1 MSTPCPTFGFLVVM
15 EPASPI
21 DASTNREHRDAW
33 IGFLE
38 TRGLTCA
45 GGGTTNET
53 RAELKFVVTSEASQA
68 TETDREAAEAWLAS
82 RGELR
87 AWHVGALEDFG

>member
-1 MSTPCPTFGFLVVM
+1 MSAPCPTFGFLVVM
-15 EPASPI
+15 ELASSI
-21 DASTNREHRDAW
+21 EESANRELRDSW

-45 GGGTTNET
+45 GAGTADET
-53 RAELKFVVTSEASQA
+53 RAKLKFVVTSEASQA

-82 RGELR
+82 RRELR
-87 AWHVGALEDFG
+87 AWQVGALEDFG